1 MKIRY
6 LDGERLRRAII
17 AACDHARLS
26 RAELNRI
33 NVFPVPDGDTG
44 TNLAH
49 TVTSVA
55 DELRRNTDPDVSSV
69 AQAAACA
76 GILGARGNCGMI
88 LSHWLIG
95 FAEPLRDRTRINVED
110 LKRAFRN
117 AADHIYGALEQP
129 VEGTMLTV
137 MRETA
142 EEAERVTSSDLT
154 ELHERI
160 MARARDALARTPQLL
175 PALKKAGVVDAG
187 AKGFVEWLEGVGA
200 LIQGSPIAA
209 ATEPIPF
216 GPAEPVVSASFPAH
230 DSDYRFCTEALVR
243 GEGLPADA
251 VVRATLRELGDSL
264 IVIRSADLLKVHIHT
279 DEPEAIFGYLRQ
291 LGRLESHKAEDM
303 VAQHD
308 ALGRSGRVLA
318 RRPVT
323 VVTDSAC
330 DLPEAVIRAHGIQVV
345 PLSLIYENQVLR
357 DGIDIDADT
366 FIERLR
372 RGEHPTTSQPPP
384 AAFLDAYAQAAREG
398 DEIVAVLISAAL
410 SGTFASAGAA
420 VGQMVAGPDGETPI
434 HLVDSKAA
442 SLGQGLL
449 AMKAA
454 ELAEA
459 GKAPA
464 HIVRELNRIRERSGI
479 FFTLDTFERLIAS
492 GRVGRGRGWL
502 AGAMGIKPILGV
514 DAGGS
519 IQPVAK
525 VRGADALLPR
535 VLKLLADRVGDARAF
550 RFGVVHVDAA
560 DMAEEV
566 RAALLDRFGERD
578 VLLSPATPVLATHI
592 GRGAWGVGFMV
603 ED

>member
-17 AACDHARLS
+17 AACDHAQLS

-55 DELRRNTDPDVSSV
+55 DELRRNTDEDVASV
-69 AQAAACA
+69 AQAAASA
-76 GILGARGNCGMI
+76 GIVGARGNCGMI

-110 LKRAFRN
+110 LKRALRN
-117 AADHIYGALEQP
+117 AADHIYGALEKP

-154 ELHERI
+154 EFHARI

-175 PALKKAGVVDAG
+175 PVLKNAGVVDAG

-200 LIQGSPIAA
+200 LIEGSPVAA
-209 ATEPIPF
+209 VSEPVRF
-216 GPAEPVVSASFPAH
+216 GAAEPVVSAAFPTSA
-230 DSDYRFCTEALVR
+230 SDYRFCTEALVR
-243 GEGLPADA
+243 GDALPADA

-279 DEPEAIFGYLRQ
+279 DEPESVFAYLRGV
-291 LGRLESHKAEDM
+291 GRLESHKAEDM
-303 VAQHD
+303 VAQHE
-308 ALGRSGRVLA
+308 ALGRDGSGLP
-318 RRPVT
+318 RRAVS

-330 DLPEAVIRAHGIQVV
+330 DLPEAVIRAHGIHVV
-345 PLSLIYENQVLR
+345 PLSLIYEDHVLR
-357 DGIDIDADT
+357 DGIDIDSDT

-384 AAFLDAYAQAAREG
+384 AAFLDAYVRAGREG
-398 DEIVAVLISAAL
+398 EAIVAVLIAAAL
-410 SGTFASAGAA
+410 SGTYASARAA
-420 VGQMVAGPDGETPI
+420 AGQAPDGDGESVPI
-434 HLVDSKAA
+434 HLVDSRAA

-449 AMKAA
+449 VMKAA

-459 GKAPA
+459 GVAPEG
-464 HIVRELNRIRERSGI
+464 ITRELERVRERSGI
-479 FFTLDTFERLIAS
+479 LFTLDTFERLIAS
-492 GRVGRGRGWL
+492 GRVSRGRGWL
-502 AGAMGIKPILGV
+502 AGVLGIKPVLGV

-535 VLKLLADRVGDARAF
+535 VLDLLADRVGDAREF

-560 DMAEEV
+560 EMAERV
-566 RAALLDRFGERD
+566 RAALIDRFGERD
-578 VLLSPATPVLATHI
+578 VLLNPATPVLATHI
-592 GRGAWGVGFMV
+592 GRGAWGVGYLV